1 MLKRHILSFTTAAA
15 CAIGLSGCSTVS
27 NVMDTATSYVPYILK
42 PYRADVHQ
50 GNLVTSEMALQLEK
64 GMTDAQVQFLLGVP
78 LIKDPFHENRWDY
91 TYYLRR
97 GNGEEQ
103 VRSLTVF
110 FNEDR
115 RVDHWTSDPLP
126 DEQQADQLILGT
138 IDTFEP
144 RLPKTDIPAAAQ
156 NCDRTVLILCRVTH
170 AYHPAGSRETSQSR
184 DAAHQPPAERT
195 RSASTTRPP
204 A

>member
-27 NVMDTATSYVPYILK
+27 NVMDAATSYVPYILK

-144 RLPKTDIPAAAQ
+144 RLPKTDIPAAA
-156 NCDRTVLILCRVTH
+156 
-170 AYHPAGSRETSQSR
+170 PKTSTEPSSSS
-184 DAAHQPPAERT
+184 AE
-195 RSASTTRPP
+195 
-204 A
+204 

>member
-78 LIKDPFHENRWDY
+78 LIPRKPLGL
-91 TYYLRR
+91 YLL
-97 GNGEEQ
+97 
-103 VRSLTVF
+103 S
-110 FNEDR
+110 
-115 RVDHWTSDPLP
+115 
-126 DEQQADQLILGT
+126 
-138 IDTFEP
+138 
-144 RLPKTDIPAAAQ
+144 AARQ
-156 NCDRTVLILCRVTH
+156 R
-170 AYHPAGSRETSQSR
+170 
-184 DAAHQPPAERT
+184 
-195 RSASTTRPP
+195 
-204 A
+204 

>member
-1 MLKRHILSFTTAAA
+1 MLKRHILILSAAA
-15 CAIGLSGCSTVS
+15 AGVIGLSGCTTVTD
-27 NVMDTATSYVPYILK
+27 VMDTATSYVPYILK

-78 LIKDPFHENRWDY
+78 LVKDPFHESRWDY
-91 TYYLRR
+91 VYYLRR
-97 GNGEEQ
+97 GDGEEQ

-110 FNEDR
+110 FNDER

-138 IDTFEP
+138 ISSFEP
-144 RLPKTDIPAAAQ
+144 RLPKTDIPAAQ
-156 NCDRTVLILCRVTH
+156 
-170 AYHPAGSRETSQSR
+170 PATPAATTETEAP
-184 DAAHQPPAERT
+184 AASAE
-195 RSASTTRPP
+195 
-204 A
+204 

>member
-144 RLPKTDIPAAAQ
+144 RLPKTDIPAAAPKLRP
-156 NCDRTVLILCRVTH
+156 NRP
-170 AYHPAGSRETSQSR
+170 HPLPSNACLPSSRKSR
-184 DAAHQPPAERT
+184 D
-195 RSASTTRPP
+195 SAVS
-204 A
+204 